1 MDNKVTYK
9 KYMNNRN
16 EQYINNSRKANRY
29 TCKGISKFVYRLIW
43 TALWLAFI
51 FGLVALFSSMKP
63 LWLLIVWLIGFAD

>member
-29 TCKGISKFVYRLIW
+29 TCKDGVEQHE
-43 TALWLAFI
+43 
-51 FGLVALFSSMKP
+51 
-63 LWLLIVWLIGFAD
+63 